1 MKRCPTC
8 KRTFEDS
15 LTYCLIDGSV
25 LSAPFEEEEAEV
37 DSHATEVLPESAR
50 TAQPTERIAPQST
63 IAAAFKPPPRQSQHE
78 LTPAEST
85 PVALIGIIGLVT
97 ILCSVATVILLAANW
112 QAVGSYL
119 GWVLVRRIPIFL
131 VVFIGILVVLVRI
144 KHHVRASLLA
154 ILALIIYFMEGTI
167 FYLFNSSM
175 INVMSKMQLSPSA
188 SEWVYF
194 FIYICEDAVFAVVII
209 LLVAA
214 AFKGRNQS
222 SRVTTETI

>member
-25 LSAPFEEEEAEV
+25 LSAPFEEEEA
-37 DSHATEVLPESAR
+37 DGDARATEVLPESAR

-63 IAAAFKPPPRQSQHE
+63 IAAAFQPPPRHPHHE

-97 ILCSVATVILLAANW
+97 ILGSVAIVILLAANW
-112 QAVGSYL
+112 QTVSPYF

-131 VVFIGILVVLVRI
+131 AVFIGIVLALVRI
-144 KHHVRASLLA
+144 KHQVRASLLA
-154 ILALIIYFMEGTI
+154 ILALIIYFLEGTI
-167 FYLFNSSM
+167 FYLFNSSV
-175 INVMSKMQLSPSA
+175 ITVMSKMRLSTA
-188 SEWVYF
+188 LSEWIYF
-194 FIYICEDAVFAVVII
+194 FVYICEDAVFAVVII

-214 AFKGRNQS
+214 AFKGRHQS
-222 SRVTTETI
+222 SRVITETS

>member
-8 KRTFEDS
+8 KRTFEDG
-15 LTYCLIDGSV
+15 LTYCLVDGSV
-25 LSAPFEEEEAEV
+25 LSAPFEEDEADG
-37 DSHATEVLPESAR
+37 DSRATEVLPESAR
-50 TAQPTERIAPQST
+50 TSQPTERIAPQST
-63 IAAAFKPPPRQSQHE
+63 IAAAFQPPARQHHHE

-97 ILCSVATVILLAANW
+97 ILCSVALVILLGANW
-112 QAVGSYL
+112 QIVSPYF

-131 VVFIGILVVLVRI
+131 VVFIGIVVAIVRI

-167 FYLFNSSM
+167 FYLFNSSV
-175 INVMSKMQLSPSA
+175 ISVMSKMRLSPSA

-194 FIYICEDAVFAVVII
+194 FIYIGEDAVFAMVII

-222 SRVTTETI
+222 SRVITETS